1 MNVIK
6 RIGKWNIPVVFLLF
20 CSFPLKAAEYK
31 PDLYK
36 YEIKAGGLGTQDN
49 MLYKITCWV
58 KNPSS
63 ATEAASINAIHGVIF
78 SGCPACEGMPEQTP
92 LFKFPA
98 LSKEQSS
105 YFDSFFNDRKYNQY
119 IVSIARSGM
128 KVIKMKKQYR
138 VEIVVSVNKRKLRQ
152 DLEKAGIIKKLGA
165 VFNQ

>member
-1 MNVIK
+1 MNIIK
-6 RIGKWNIPVVFLLF
+6 QVCKWNLPVVFFLF
-20 CSFPLKAAEYK
+20 CYFPLKAAEYK

-36 YEIKAGGLGTQDN
+36 YEIKAAGLGTQDN

-63 ATEAASINAIHGVIF
+63 AAEIASQNVVHGVIF
-78 SGCPACEGMPEQTP
+78 SGCTASEGMPEQTP
-92 LFKFPA
+92 LVKFPA

-119 IVSIARSGM
+119 IISIARSNM

-165 VFNQ
+165 VFN